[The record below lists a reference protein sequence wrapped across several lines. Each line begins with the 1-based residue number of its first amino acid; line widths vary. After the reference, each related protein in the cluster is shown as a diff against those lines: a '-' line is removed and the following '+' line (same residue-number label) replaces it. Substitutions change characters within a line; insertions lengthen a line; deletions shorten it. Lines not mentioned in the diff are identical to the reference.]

1 MSYTS
6 PKSTCHQLIGS
17 NTLSVCIHDP
27 WYRSEYRIPS
37 AALHEADR
45 VLLVPGNREPWM
57 VGRHSATLHNFA
69 KTVPTIDNDRAYNI
83 QRQSLQY
90 TKTVPTIYKDSPCNI
105 QRQCLQ
111 YTMTELTIYKDSPYN
126 IQWQSLQYTKTV
138 PTIYK
143 DSPYNIQR
151 QCLQ

>member
-6 PKSTCHQLIGS
+6 PKSTCHQIIGS
-17 NTLSVCIHDP
+17 NTSYVCIHDP
-27 WYRSEYRIPS
+27 WYRSESRIPS

-45 VLLVPGNREPWM
+45 VLLVPGNRELWM
-57 VGRHSATLHNFA
+57 VGRNSATLHNFA

-90 TKTVPTIYKDSPCNI
+90 TKTVPTIYNDSA
-105 QRQCLQ
+105 
-111 YTMTELTIYKDSPYN
+111 YN

-138 PTIYK
+138 PTIFN
-143 DSPYNIQR
+143 DRAYNIQR
-151 QCLQ
+151 QSLQYTKTVPTIYNDSAYNRQ

>member
-90 TKTVPTIYKDSPCNI
+90 TKTVPTIYNDSA
-105 QRQCLQ
+105 
-111 YTMTELTIYKDSPYN
+111 YN

-138 PTIYK
+138 PTIFN
-143 DSPYNIQR
+143 DRAYNIQR
-151 QCLQ
+151 QSLQYTKTVPTIYNDSAYNRQ

>member
-90 TKTVPTIYKDSPCNI
+90 T
-105 QRQCLQ
+105 
-111 YTMTELTIYKDSPYN
+111 MTELTIYKR
-126 IQWQSLQYTKTV
+126 QSLQYTKIV
-138 PTIYK
+138 STIYK
-143 DSPYNIQR
+143 DSLYNIQR